1 MAWRLSHT
9 PVQSILPHLSR
20 SPPHPSPSQVAISK
34 KEANYQVAGLFSEK
48 KTTTTEF
55 VTLCK
60 EPSEPRAPVLT
71 NFYLNDPWWRARK
84 NDMAGRVF
92 DITKEWPL
100 GDIEKMLNSPGIC
113 SYRFVPK
120 SPPRVSPQERLHSVW
135 SVKTELLSWLVS
147 CDSSIFIQTK
157 RADRTKGVC
166 WVCKRGRVNT
176 PNVFF
181 ADPVYFSR
189 VLVHWR
195 TGLLHHYKRQP
206 DSELQKSQLTCVSVL
221 QWIFTSLGANEP
233 RIDQLW
239 RNVTISGRERSLC
252 EFPIAS
258 VSIR

>member
-1 MAWRLSHT
+1 
-9 PVQSILPHLSR
+9 
-20 SPPHPSPSQVAISK
+20 
-34 KEANYQVAGLFSEK
+34 
-48 KTTTTEF
+48 
-55 VTLCK
+55 
-60 EPSEPRAPVLT
+60 
-71 NFYLNDPWWRARK
+71 
-84 NDMAGRVF
+84 MAGRVF

-120 SPPRVSPQERLHSVW
+120 SPPQASPQERLHSVW

-166 WVCKRGRVNT
+166 WVCKRGRVKT

-181 ADPVYFSR
+181 ADPVYLSR

-195 TGLLHHYKRQP
+195 TGLLHHYKRHP

-221 QWIFTSLGANEP
+221 QWIFTSLTRLTSLALIN
-233 RIDQLW
+233 
-239 RNVTISGRERSLC
+239 SGETLQSTEEKGHCVNFRLLVFRFDKKFRLQQPKNTR
-252 EFPIAS
+252 PICP
-258 VSIR
+258 